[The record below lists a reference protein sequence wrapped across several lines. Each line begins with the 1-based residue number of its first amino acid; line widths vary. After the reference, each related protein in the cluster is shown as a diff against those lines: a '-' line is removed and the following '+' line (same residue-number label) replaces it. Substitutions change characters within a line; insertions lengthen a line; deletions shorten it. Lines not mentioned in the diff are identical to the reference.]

1 MKIHALKCGY
11 IKVAENLIG
20 GGGRFSTD
28 MPKGI
33 AAPDS
38 KRITMPVYAYLIE
51 HPKQGLFLIDTGLSR
66 DISPNG
72 VFDRKACEKVMKKY
86 LTALYHPY
94 VPLGMAVD
102 EQLASMGIKPSDLE
116 AVILTH
122 FDADQVA
129 GLRSVRSAKRIILS
143 EEESFW
149 SVRTRYTIRQVRE
162 LWDFEEAEHVYL
174 KGNPLGPKKRAFSIT
189 DSEDIMMFGL
199 PGHTDGQSGV
209 LIRSGDRHVLM
220 IADAAYTHRN
230 WEEMIIPGFGAE
242 KELQKKTL
250 RWVAGAARDPGCIAI
265 LMSHDMDLNENV
277 IEF

>member
-1 MKIHALKCGY
+1 MKIYALKCGY
-11 IKVAENLIG
+11 IKVAESLLC
-20 GGGRFSTD
+20 GGGRFSAD
-28 MPKGI
+28 MPIGI
-33 AAPDS
+33 ATPDS

-51 HPKQGLFLIDTGLSR
+51 HPKQGLYLVDTGLSR
-66 DISPNG
+66 DISPDG
-72 VFDRKACEKVMKKY
+72 VYDRKACEKVMKKH

-102 EQLASMGIKPSDLE
+102 EQLASMGIKPTDLE

-122 FDADQVA
+122 FDADRVA
-129 GLRSVRSAKRIILS
+129 GLKSVRSAKRIIVS

-149 SVRTRYTIRQVRE
+149 SVRTRYSIRQVRE
-162 LWDFEEAEHVYL
+162 MWDFEEAEHVYL
-174 KGNPLGPKKRAFSIT
+174 KGYPLGPRKRAFRIN

-209 LIRSGDRHVLM
+209 IIRNGDRYVLM

-242 KELQKKTL
+242 KELQKKAL
-250 RWVAGAARDPGCIAI
+250 SWVAETAKDPGCAAI
-265 LMSHDMDLNENV
+265 LMSHDMDLKESV